1 MNQQASELPDQ
12 KNQRREQRIPL
23 TRPFTGQLLL
33 RLPGQAD
40 IPVVGLRNV
49 SAGGASVVVRQALSQ
64 QQELAIGL
72 NVGDARMEFSGR
84 VAWCRPIDKDDLQ
97 PGHALPGSCDLFAV
111 GMMIHGP
118 GSFAAMVQ
126 LAGPV
131 ETTARHAM

>member
-12 KNQRREQRIPL
+12 QKPRREQRIPL
-23 TRPFTGQLLL
+23 TRPFADQLLL

-64 QQELAIGL
+64 QQDLAIAL
-72 NVGDARMEFSGR
+72 NVGGARMEFSGR

-97 PGHALPGSCDLFAV
+97 PGHVLPGSGDLFTV

-131 ETTARHAM
+131 ESTAPHTV